1 MNIQAANA
9 AGDAAEFAEISA
21 EKSPLCEK
29 YTSTLVQ
36 HGLHAWWCY
45 FPFPCDIPPT
55 HARPNV

>member
-36 HGLHAWWCY
+36 YSLHAWWCY
-45 FPFPCDIPPT
+45 FPFPCVSVT
-55 HARPNV
+55 